1 MGSWGR
7 ALSLRSVAEAGGRGA
22 GREHGLGGAGGRGP
36 GRAARPSRGAR
47 GPGRQLGLGAG
58 GGVLAPDWKG
68 SSAASGPRTTDPAQG
83 RAPLSCVPPRST
95 LSPGSAGRAGLW
107 AAGRPEPLRP
117 CGWTEASA
125 GGRGLPS
132 LACLETKQTLLSC
145 PPAPGILLRTRPMR
159 SVTRGR
165 SGEEIELSKGRRG
178 GGEGGPD
185 AEDGGASTA
194 ERPLGEDGARPLRV
208 PVDIGGRRLLW
219 SLVPWGQVCL
229 LPVPGTKHPLFSWGG
244 LSIWNTL
251 PARWSRRKCEVSR
264 SARQVDERLLEAD
277 GAPEKGGG
285 PGPAAAS
292 CLSFLVCVI
301 GLPGLSP
308 GQGWEPGHPTGHR
321 VLAPCSG

>member
-1 MGSWGR
+1 MQLQGPRCCLLSLLPWGPGDVGSWGR

-178 GGEGGPD
+178 EGRAAQTPRMEG
-185 AEDGGASTA
+185 
-194 ERPLGEDGARPLRV
+194 
-208 PVDIGGRRLLW
+208 
-219 SLVPWGQVCL
+219 
-229 LPVPGTKHPLFSWGG
+229 
-244 LSIWNTL
+244 
-251 PARWSRRKCEVSR
+251 PARRR
-264 SARQVDERLLEAD
+264 
-277 GAPEKGGG
+277 G
-285 PGPAAAS
+285 P
-292 CLSFLVCVI
+292 
-301 GLPGLSP
+301 
-308 GQGWEPGHPTGHR
+308 
-321 VLAPCSG
+321 